1 MHAMGTALGWRWRFL
16 QWVRWAGLCVPFVL
30 TGCANVL
37 VHDENRDKQAQDL
50 RKAVAEAKIADT
62 VAGLEK
68 SFADMAALEET
79 RARDRAAYLF
89 ELELRVVSRATS
101 LVSKYN
107 PDDKT
112 TDGLRTVV
120 DARLKTLVGT
130 EATLDGLNQYHII
143 KKQIGER
150 QKARDESF
158 NTFLGSVAYRF
169 ESCQAVYVQSA
180 DPAKGDEKPSKAWLD
195 SFPTD
200 KRNTAKSKF
209 PELVQTCKRLDAA
222 LDERAKV
229 FGRDVQGRLNTLQKE
244 LADYDSDLIA
254 ARAKLKADEKAA
266 AAPADGP
273 GKLAKVEERAQRL
286 GGIVHTLANGVDA
299 VSTAGEHALAVER
312 LARLEGLLG
321 AIAATPPD
329 GKVMLSDDDRV
340 AVAIIRDL
348 PALADEADKL
358 MKDATRPRLVP
369 FVAAVEQQRIVV
381 RGFEATREVKLKRMD
396 AVRKQLAA
404 ILDEGDAL
412 VRVLSALDS
421 DPAWQERSIGALL
434 ADLKGKPRIT
444 FLRALAVYADEVKAY
459 RVEGAGWAARVDA
472 RAHEEGLARSKFAA
486 AQWDALI
493 DMMATVLAD
502 YHSAGIKKADL
513 AEFFKALGLVT
524 IGVGAAQ

>member
-1 MHAMGTALGWRWRFL
+1 MGTASGWRRQFP
-16 QWVRWAGLCVPFVL
+16 QWVRWVGLCVPFVL

-68 SFADMAALEET
+68 SFADMAALEAT

-89 ELELRVVSRATS
+89 ELELRVVSRAMS

-107 PDDKT
+107 PDDTT

-120 DARLKTLVGT
+120 DARLATLMGT
-130 EATLDGLNQYHII
+130 EATADGLNRYRRV
-143 KKQIGER
+143 KTQIGER

-169 ESCQAVYVQSA
+169 ESCQAVYAQSA
-180 DPAKGDEKPSKAWLD
+180 DPAKRETKPSDAWLD
-195 SFPTD
+195 SIPTD
-200 KRNTAKSKF
+200 KRDLARLKF
-209 PELVQTCKRLDAA
+209 PELVEKCKHLDAA
-222 LDERAKV
+222 LEGRGRVIV
-229 FGRDVQGRLNTLQKE
+229 FGKDVQGRLSTLQEE
-244 LADYDSDLIA
+244 LDDYERDLIA
-254 ARAKLKADEKAA
+254 ARAKLKANENAA
-266 AAPADGP
+266 VAPADEP

-381 RGFEATREVKLKRMD
+381 RGFEAIREVKLKRMD

-412 VRVLSALDS
+412 IRVLSALDS
-421 DPAWQERSIGALL
+421 GPAWQERSIGALL
-434 ADLKGKPRIT
+434 AELKGKPRIT

-472 RAHEEGLARSKFAA
+472 LAHEEGLVRSKFAA

-493 DMMATVLAD
+493 DMMATVLTD
-502 YHSAGIKKADL
+502 YHAAGIKKADL